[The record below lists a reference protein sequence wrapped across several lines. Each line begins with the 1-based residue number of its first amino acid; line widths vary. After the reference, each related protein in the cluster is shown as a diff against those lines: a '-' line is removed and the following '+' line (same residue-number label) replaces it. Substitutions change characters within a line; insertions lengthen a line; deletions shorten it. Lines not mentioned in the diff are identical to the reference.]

1 MIDIF
6 TYVLYVLYVCMFV
19 HIWLEEY
26 KCMCVCMYVGVHCHE
41 RVLLLGA
48 EVRPR
53 HMPRRGDDRLQL
65 GREIHIQIG
74 EELHSDL

>member
-1 MIDIF
+1 MYF
-6 TYVLYVLYVCMFV
+6 MYVCMYV
-19 HIWLEEY
+19 CPYMVRRIKVY
-26 KCMCVCMYVGVHCHE
+26 VCMYVGIHCNE

-65 GREIHIQIG
+65 AREIHIQIG